1 MWQKIGLFLVG
12 ICLLLALGGCGNK
25 GPLVLPE
32 KDEQE
37 NKRKSGSS

>member
-1 MWQKIGLFLVG
+1 MRQKTGIFLVCV
-12 ICLLLALGGCGNK
+12 CLLLALGGCGNK

-32 KDEQE
+32 EDKQE